1 MATIKGFATLR
12 RSCCAVKGQ
21 RNFSSVG
28 FIGLGNMG
36 NSMAKNIMK
45 KGFKLNVFD
54 INSSAVTNVV
64 EAGATAASNVAEIAK
79 NSEVVITMLPAN
91 DHVWNCY
98 TGENG
103 LLSAVKKDA
112 LFIDSSTIDPLV
124 SQNISVETLKK
135 GAKFLD
141 GPVSGGVVGARDA
154 TLTFMVGGEKQ
165 QYERAKPLLEAMG
178 ARVVHC
184 GDVGMGQ
191 VAKLCNNMLLAISM
205 IGVSEA
211 VNLADRLGLDPKV
224 MTSIINTSTGR
235 CWSSEIYP
243 PVPGIIDSVPSSNDY
258 KGGFTT
264 SLITKDLGLAQ
275 AAATRS
281 NAIIPLGSLA
291 HQVYRSLMGQGF
303 YDKDFSVI
311 YEYLKGHK

>member
-1 MATIKGFATLR
+1 MVVGSGR
-12 RSCCAVKGQ
+12 

-36 NSMAKNIMK
+36 NSMAMNILK
-45 KGFKLNVFD
+45 KGFKLTVFD
-54 INSSAVTNVV
+54 INKSAMTNVI
-64 EAGATAASNVAEIAK
+64 EAGGKAAPNVSDVAK
-79 NSEVVITMLPAN
+79 NSEIVITMLPAN
-91 DHVWNCY
+91 DHVWECY
-98 TGENG
+98 TGKNG
-103 LLSAVKKDA
+103 LLSTVNKDA
-112 LFIDSSTIDPLV
+112 LLIDSSTIDPLV
-124 SQNISVETLKK
+124 SQKLSVETLKK

-154 TLTFMVGGEKQ
+154 TLTFMVGGGKQ
-165 QYERAKPLLEAMG
+165 ECERAKPILEAMG
-178 ARVVHC
+178 SRVVHC

-205 IGVSEA
+205 IGVAEA

-224 MTSIINTSTGR
+224 MNSIINTSTGR
-235 CWSSEIYP
+235 CWSSEINP

-264 SLITKDLGLAQ
+264 SLISKDLGLAQ

-281 NAIIPLGSLA
+281 NALTPLGSVA
-291 HQVYRSLMGQGF
+291 QQVYRTIMLHGF
-303 YDKDFSVI
+303 GDKDFSSV
-311 YEYLKGHK
+311 YQYLRGNK

>member
-1 MATIKGFATLR
+1 MNVLGALR
-12 RSCCAVKGQ
+12 KSCCAAKSR

-36 NSMAKNIMK
+36 NSMAMNILK
-45 KGFKLNVFD
+45 KGFKLTVFD
-54 INSSAVTNVV
+54 INKSAMTNVI
-64 EAGATAASNVAEIAK
+64 EAGGKAAPNVSDVAK
-79 NSEVVITMLPAN
+79 NSEIVITMLPAN
-91 DHVWNCY
+91 DHVWECY
-98 TGENG
+98 TGKNG
-103 LLSAVKKDA
+103 LLSTVNKDA
-112 LFIDSSTIDPLV
+112 LLIDSSTIDPLV
-124 SQNISVETLKK
+124 SQKLSVETLKK

-154 TLTFMVGGEKQ
+154 TLTFMVGGGKQ
-165 QYERAKPLLEAMG
+165 ECERAKPILEAMG
-178 ARVVHC
+178 SRVVHC

-205 IGVSEA
+205 IGVAEA

-224 MTSIINTSTGR
+224 MNSIINTSTGR
-235 CWSSEIYP
+235 CWSSEINP

-264 SLITKDLGLAQ
+264 SLISKDLGLAQ

-281 NAIIPLGSLA
+281 NALTPLGSVA
-291 HQVYRSLMGQGF
+291 QQVYRTIMLHGF
-303 YDKDFSVI
+303 GDKDFSSV
-311 YEYLKGHK
+311 YQYLRGNK